1 MSDKGTH
8 SHSNRHR
15 MHEQETD
22 GLIAKLAT
30 RILELEKMNKSLGS
44 QIDVLEDYIGKISQ
58 ERDEALMRFAS
69 QNARLYLDSSHNPT
83 LIKYTYKINVPRSL

>member
-1 MSDKGTH
+1 MSGTH

-15 MHEQETD
+15 MHEQATD
-22 GLIAKLAT
+22 GLIVKLTT

-44 QIDVLEDYIGKISQ
+44 QIDALEDYIGKISQ

-69 QNARLYLDSSHNPT
+69 QNARLYLDSSNNPT
-83 LIKYTYKINVPRSL
+83 LIKYTYKINVPRSI